1 MFHTMKGL
9 RHERS
14 FLLSL
19 HMMEKNDKDHWKW
32 RFDMAETIAAKLD
45 MERLGVKALYLI
57 GSVKTG
63 EAGPCSDIDLL
74 AHCVNDRKKH
84 DMLKAYCDGWGHCL
98 AVVNDCKTAFR
109 TSGSLVDLHIITDK
123 DILEKTSF
131 AVMLDSVDNSARLLK
146 KCSGD
151 E

>member
-1 MFHTMKGL
+1 MMKE
-9 RHERS
+9 HE
-14 FLLSL
+14 
-19 HMMEKNDKDHWKW
+19 KDHWKW
-32 RFDMAETIAAKLD
+32 RYDMAQTMAAKLD

-74 AHCVNDRKKH
+74 AHCTDDSEKH
-84 DMLKAYCDGWGHCL
+84 EMLKAYCEGWGHCL
-98 AVVNDCKTAFR
+98 AEFNECKTTFR

-123 DILEKTSF
+123 DIQKKTSF

-146 KCSGD
+146 KCPGD
-151 E
+151 A